1 MARSSKDDILEKF
14 RFQVT
19 ILKNPSPLDP
29 ANIGNTSSIG
39 NVVEGKL
46 SGRIGFSQVTP
57 PKATINVMKYRENNM
72 GFSPIKVPGLV
83 THEDVVLKRGMTLSR
98 DLYKWYILVNNDA
111 GTINKFQA
119 AAVAFSAVPFQNPS
133 FRKDVIISSMDRE
146 GKYTK
151 HWILY
156 NAFPSSY
163 KGASDLDSAT
173 SELIIEELSLAY
185 ELVIEVDAES
195 IEDALNKAA
204 IEGEKQALVAAGV
217 GALRSAGDN

>member
-133 FRKDVIISSMDRE
+133 FRKDVIISSMDRS

-163 KGASDLDSAT
+163 KGASDLDAAT
-173 SELIIEELSLAY
+173 SELLIEELSLAY
-185 ELVIEVDAES
+185 ELVIEVAADS

-204 IEGEKQALVAAGV
+204 IEGENQAIIAAGI

>member
-1 MARSSKDDILEKF
+1 MARSSKNDVLEKF

-98 DLYKWYILVNNDA
+98 DLYKWYILANNDA
-111 GTINKFQA
+111 GTVNKFQA

-133 FRKDVIISSMDRE
+133 FRKDVIISSMDRS

-173 SELIIEELSLAY
+173 SELLIEELSLAY
-185 ELVIEVDAES
+185 ELVIEVVSDS
-195 IEDALNKAA
+195 IKGALNKAA
-204 IEGEKQALVAAGV
+204 IEGEKQALIAAGI
-217 GALRSAGDN
+217 GALRSAGDT

>member
-1 MARSSKDDILEKF
+1 MARSSKNDVLEKF

-57 PKATINVMKYRENNM
+57 PKATINVIKYRENNM

-133 FRKDVIISSMDRE
+133 FRKDVIISSMDRG